1 VKPPAFGALVVGGG
15 VHGLATAWRLARA
28 PAAGG
33 SGVERVALV
42 ERFRL
47 HHDRGSSHGFA
58 RITRTTY
65 SDERYV
71 RLTRVAHAEDWP
83 LLERESE
90 RTLIHRCDG
99 LFFGPPE
106 GDLERWAAAVAAAGA
121 SGVERLE
128 VREARRRFPAF
139 ALPDS
144 EFVLHD
150 TTGGVVAA
158 AETLLALDRRCRVEG
173 VHVLEE
179 TRVLAID
186 PSSDPVVVDTD
197 RGRLLAERVV
207 VTAGAWVAG
216 LVPAMRGAVS
226 VSRQHVGYF
235 DVGPA
240 GEFGRFPVWVYLGGD
255 ASGLFYGLPAF
266 GRPGIKAALHGVS
279 ASGDDPETHP
289 GPDAQAIAGV
299 RSFLA
304 SQLALPI
311 GDTLHAETCLYT
323 NTPDEHF
330 VIGPLPGH
338 ANVVVGSICSGH
350 GFKFGPLMGRI
361 LAGLVMDGTS
371 GVPEFERCREA
382 FAVPSV
388 PGAHAPGRVP

>member
-1 VKPPAFGALVVGGG
+1 MKAAAFGALVVGGG
-15 VHGLATAWRLARA
+15 VHGLATAWQLAR
-28 PAAGG
+28 PRAAGG

-47 HHDRGSSHGFA
+47 HHDRGSSHGNA

-71 RLTRVAHAEDWP
+71 RLVGVAHREDWP
-83 LLERESE
+83 RLERESE

-99 LFFGPPE
+99 VFFGPPE
-106 GDLERWAAAVAAAGA
+106 GDLARWAAAVAASGA
-121 SGVERLE
+121 PGVERLE

-139 ALPDS
+139 AFPDA

-158 AETLLALDRRCRVEG
+158 ADTLLALDRRCRVEG

-186 PSSDPVVVDTD
+186 PGSDPVVVETD

-207 VTAGAWVAG
+207 VTAGAWVAS
-216 LVPAMRGAVS
+216 LVPAMRSAVQ

-240 GEFGRFPVWVYLGGD
+240 GDFGRLPVWVYLGD
-255 ASGLFYGLPAF
+255 EARGLYYGLPAF
-266 GRPGIKAALHGVS
+266 GRPGIKAALHGVG
-279 ASGDDPETHP
+279 AGDDDPETHP
-289 GPDAQAIAGV
+289 GPDAGAIERV
-299 RSFLA
+299 RRFLS
-304 SQLALPI
+304 SQLAVPV
-311 GDTLHAETCLYT
+311 GDLLHAETCLYT
-323 NTPDEHF
+323 NTPDERF

-338 ANVVVGSICSGH
+338 PNVVVGSICSGH
-350 GFKFGPLMGRI
+350 GFKFGPLAGRL
-361 LAGLVMDGTS
+361 LAELVVDGKTS
-371 GVPEFERCREA
+371 VPEFERYRAE
-382 FAVPSV
+382 FAVPREAQ
-388 PGAHAPGRVP
+388 G